1 MQNDIKLNIMKKKII
16 IGILFIIIGSLL
28 NALLINELL
37 SSNCE
42 LISSDFSKKEW
53 FSFWTTY
60 TTGILAVIIGYLTI
74 VHANNN
80 SKQAIMQQTGI
91 IIRNRNDMIL
101 KEIVSEIKLH
111 NSLFNIVRFTSTI
124 LYMDEN
130 ELQKVQEV
138 VLKNKSEIAERQ
150 IQWAMIM
157 NLYLNS
163 ESVASIVAEYNKV
176 WNDAVEKLE
185 TYTSFELSL
194 FQAIENEKFAIET
207 LRITDDLLNH
217 LKEKIKSDSENEQ
230 VLIQISE
237 LEKQNLEYT
246 QKKCEA
252 RRSINANVKELQ
264 TSIAQLTTMQD
275 NVFNASILFLSSLYN
290 FVFIENEMRSN
301 SF

>member
-1 MQNDIKLNIMKKKII
+1 MQNDIKLNIMKKKIM

-111 NSLFNIVRFTSTI
+111 NSLFNIVRFT
-124 LYMDEN
+124 
-130 ELQKVQEV
+130 
-138 VLKNKSEIAERQ
+138 
-150 IQWAMIM
+150 
-157 NLYLNS
+157 
-163 ESVASIVAEYNKV
+163 
-176 WNDAVEKLE
+176 
-185 TYTSFELSL
+185 
-194 FQAIENEKFAIET
+194 
-207 LRITDDLLNH
+207 
-217 LKEKIKSDSENEQ
+217 
-230 VLIQISE
+230 
-237 LEKQNLEYT
+237 
-246 QKKCEA
+246 
-252 RRSINANVKELQ
+252 
-264 TSIAQLTTMQD
+264 
-275 NVFNASILFLSSLYN
+275 
-290 FVFIENEMRSN
+290 
-301 SF
+301 

>member
-1 MQNDIKLNIMKKKII
+1 MKKKVMIS
-16 IGILFIIIGSLL
+16 ILFILIGSLAI
-28 NALLINELL
+28 ALLINALL

-74 VHANNN
+74 VYTNSNN
-80 SKQAIMQQTGI
+80 KQAILQQTSI
-91 IIRNRNDMIL
+91 IIRKRSDEIL
-101 KEIVSEIKLH
+101 KDIVTEIKLH

-130 ELQKVQEV
+130 ELQKAQES

-150 IQWAMIM
+150 IQWAIIR

-163 ESVASIVAEYNKV
+163 ESVTSIVAEYNKV

-185 TYTSFELSL
+185 TYIRFETSL
-194 FQAIENEKFAIET
+194 FRAIENEKVAIEA

-217 LKEKIKSDSENEQ
+217 LNDKIKLHPKNEQ
-230 VLIQISE
+230 VLNQISE
-237 LEKQNLEYT
+237 LEKQKNEYT
-246 QKKCEA
+246 QKQCEA
-252 RRSINANVKELQ
+252 RRSLAANIKELQ
-264 TSIAQLTTMQD
+264 TIIAQLTTMQD
-275 NVFNASILFLSSLYN
+275 NVFNASILFLSRLNKY
-290 FVFIENEMRSN
+290 VFIENGTRSN